1 MRRIGCV
8 IEDIENEAKCERAL
22 AKCKRNEEKRLRN
35 GYRWITV
42 NHRTK
47 VLVECDKKGKPTERG
62 QRTIDAFKVA
72 LV

>member
-8 IEDIENEAKCERAL
+8 IEDIENDAKCMRAL
-22 AKCKRNEEKRLRN
+22 AKCKRNEEKQLRD

-47 VLVECDKKGKPTERG
+47 VLVECDKKGKPTEKG
-62 QRTIDAFKVA
+62 QRQLDAVKSVTM
-72 LV
+72 